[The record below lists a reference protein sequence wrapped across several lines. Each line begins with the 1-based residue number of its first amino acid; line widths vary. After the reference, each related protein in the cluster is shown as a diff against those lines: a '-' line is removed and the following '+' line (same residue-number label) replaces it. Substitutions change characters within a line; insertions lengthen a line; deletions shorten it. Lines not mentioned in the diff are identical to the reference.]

1 MRVRL
6 LVGALFAAV
15 LGVLAVAAV
24 AAVEPTAGARQ
35 QGIAFFLRPTQVAGV
50 VLQGKTL
57 IVHDDQK
64 MARGEPCT
72 TIYSYHGKQAKPLVS
87 FMCKPE
93 ARPVAQK
100 MVVKCVTNTLTWTTD
115 VMTEYQFAG
124 ESEAHRVPSSKY

>member
-6 LVGALFAAV
+6 VMGALFIA
-15 LGVLAVAAV
+15 VLAVAAV
-24 AAVEPTAGARQ
+24 AAVEPSVGARQ
-35 QGIAFFLRPTQVAGV
+35 QGIAFFLVPTQVAGV
-50 VLQGKTL
+50 VVQGKTL

-72 TIYSYHGKQAKPLVS
+72 TIYGYHGKVAKPLVS

-93 ARPVAQK
+93 ARPVARK
-100 MVVKCVTNTLTWTTD
+100 MVVTCVHNNFTWNTD

-124 ESEAHRVPSSKY
+124 EAEAHGVPSSR